1 MVLLVYDP
9 ETFESLGMIEA
20 YESLQW
26 VRRWHEPGEFE
37 LHIPYTEDAAR
48 LLRRENILVKDAEAG
63 VIEAVYYSG
72 DKNKA
77 DMIECRGYTLAGYA
91 RRRIIWDKLTITG
104 APEEIMLQL
113 AEHNLGP
120 SAGAERAI
128 SGLTV
133 ADVAGLAGDVM
144 EYQSER
150 RNLCDELRSLS
161 EQSSLGWDIVWNGD
175 GTMTFRVL
183 HGLDRTQA
191 QDENSWAIF
200 SRGYENLS
208 RPEYEEDARTLK
220 NVVLVTAE
228 ANNVELTVTVGD
240 AVGYIRREM
249 MLNATGVD
257 KDDNGNNLSRQQSEE
272 LMRTRGETELAD
284 NALVQSMTGDV
295 SPVGNIVYRQD
306 YDLGDVVTCLDERW
320 GVASSARITEVKEI
334 YEKNGLTLSLTFG
347 RSVNFWR
354 WLNG

>member
-9 ETFESLGMIEA
+9 ETFDALGMIEA

-26 VRRWHEPGEFE
+26 IRRWHEPGEFE
-37 LHIPYTEDAAR
+37 LHIPYSEETAW
-48 LLRRENILVKDAEAG
+48 LLKRENIIVKGDEAG

-72 DKNKA
+72 DKV
-77 DMIECRGYTLAGYA
+77 DEIECRGYTLAGYTM
-91 RRRIIWDKLTITG
+91 RRIIWDKLTITG

-133 ADVAGLAGDVM
+133 ADVAGLPGDEM

-150 RNLCDELRSLS
+150 KNLCDELRALS
-161 EQSSLGWDIVWNGD
+161 EQSGLGWDITWNDD
-175 GTMTFRVL
+175 GTMTFVVL
-183 HGLDRTQA
+183 QGLDRTQE
-191 QDENSWAIF
+191 QDENPWAIF
-200 SRGYENLS
+200 SRGYENIS
-208 RPEYEEDARTLK
+208 RPEYEEDGRTMK

-228 ANNVELTVTVGD
+228 ANNVELTIAVGD
-240 AVGYIRREM
+240 AAGYHRREM
-249 MLNATGVD
+249 TLAASGVD
-257 KDDNGNNLSRQQSEE
+257 KDDQGNSLSRQQSED
-272 LMRTRGETELAD
+272 LMHTRGETTLAD
-284 NALVQSMTGDV
+284 KALAQSFTGDV
-295 SPVGNIVYRQD
+295 SPVGNLVYRED

-320 GVASSARITEVKEI
+320 GVASSARITEIKEI

-347 RSVNFWR
+347 KSVNLWR